1 MSGYSGKVHLWGP
14 AKKSQNLPILCE
26 RVLLTGDDRIV
37 CEAEPGQL
45 FLSKLDFQP
54 EDWSIWKLYEEVRN
68 K

>member
-1 MSGYSGKVHLWGP
+1 M
-14 AKKSQNLPILCE
+14 
-26 RVLLTGDDRIV
+26 TGDDRIV

-54 EDWSIWKLYEEVRN
+54 EDWSIWKLYEEVRS